1 MITLKIDEEVQGN
14 KKEFHSVEELSKE
27 LNGLL
32 DERVYEVT
40 IKKRA
45 AVNSAQEGCSNKNL
59 QE

>member
-32 DERVYEVT
+32 DERVYEVLV
-40 IKKRA
+40 KKKAPERIGKS
-45 AVNSAQEGCSNKNL
+45 VMNL
-59 QE
+59 EE

>member
-14 KKEFHSVEELSKE
+14 KKEISSVEELAKE
-27 LNGLL
+27 LKGLL

-45 AVNSAQEGCSNKNL
+45 AGNSSRECNMGCS
-59 QE
+59 E

>member
-14 KKEFHSVEELSKE
+14 KKEFPSVEELLKE
-27 LNGLL
+27 LGDLL

-45 AVNSAQEGCSNKNL
+45 AVNSSREGCSNKNL